1 MAPFITPNIR
11 IMKSVI
17 YLTFALTA
25 LFSVSCASFG
35 TKKKYNAPKGLATG
49 YPTPGFDSSYYVK
62 AYKPNNP
69 NNVRVKISLANQAI
83 YVMEGNRPLM
93 VLACTVGT
101 QATPTPRGNFKIYS
115 KQKYRRRHSSPGAGY
130 PMGYW
135 CEFKSAYGIHAGW
148 VHNQPRSHG
157 CIRMHFNAAPK
168 FFNLVKVGT
177 PLNIAHT
184 QPEDATI
191 GTNILRP
198 RDASAPEFPASIQ
211 NTNEV
216 FNIYKGPLFDD

>member
-1 MAPFITPNIR
+1 
-11 IMKSVI
+11 MKSLI
-17 YLTFALTA
+17 YLTCSIIA
-25 LFSVSCASFG
+25 LFSVSCETNKNF
-35 TKKKYNAPKGLATG
+35 KKKPNSGLSTG

-62 AYKPNNP
+62 AYKPTNP
-69 NNVRVKISLANQAI
+69 ANVRVKVSTSNQAI

-93 VLACTVGT
+93 VVACTVGT
-101 QATPTPRGNFKIYS
+101 AATPTPKGTFSIYS
-115 KQKYRRRHSSPGAGY
+115 KEKYRRRHSQPGRGY

-148 VHNQPRSHG
+148 VHNAPRSHG

-168 FFNLVKVGT
+168 FFNLVSKGTKVY
-177 PLNIAHT
+177 IAHS

-191 GTNILRP
+191 GQNILRP
-198 RDASAPEFPASIQ
+198 RDAAAPEFPPNIQ
-211 NTNEV
+211 NSNEV